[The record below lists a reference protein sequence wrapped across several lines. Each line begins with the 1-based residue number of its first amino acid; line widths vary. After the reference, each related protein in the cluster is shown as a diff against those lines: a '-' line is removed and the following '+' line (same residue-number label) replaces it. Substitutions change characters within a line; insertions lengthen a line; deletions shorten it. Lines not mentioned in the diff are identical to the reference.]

1 MDAAPRPGFLAA
13 DQLLANLGHY
23 LHSLGKPVSWNDGQH
38 LMSVLRAGSDAVP
51 DSILHATYCSIMAS
65 QFGKETSIMLALCA
79 VTWSRPL

>member
-1 MDAAPRPGFLAA
+1 MDTAPRQGVLAA
-13 DQLLANLGHY
+13 DQLPANLVRY